1 MGITLNKKKHND
13 EVVDNKSTTSFSVN
27 GVDVNNKPV
36 NATTNLI
43 RGIVSQET
51 GKSFVV
57 DEEKYLKELERNQVQ
72 LNKYI
77 TEDEINQQR
86 AKNQSWIE
94 QTGRSLAQIIGNEV
108 VLGSIKGLSN
118 IFDVAAT
125 AAKELYADAT
135 GQESVNDFT
144 SGLSLALEQAQDALK
159 ERLEIYRENPNQVF
173 DVSDFGWWA
182 DNFVTVGSTLSLLI
196 PTLATTKGI
205 SALGRISSKT
215 FKLGKTASE
224 ANKAQKILEGSSFIS
239 RPIAKSLYQR
249 GLTKTPATLASKIDA
264 GLSIG
269 ANAFIQRTLENYQE
283 AREVYKSTYED
294 ALNRLNNF
302 TEEDWTKFKENNP
315 EIIKKFGNASNEE
328 IASYIA
334 EQSSYKTFGADY
346 AMLLMDIAQFAAIP
360 GMYRGLRNRAT
371 TGNLN
376 IIQENVKRNLSGVTG
391 SLTKGGIEATDL
403 GKNILKG
410 TTDKSIKN
418 NLFNRVKEAAKN
430 PGSLLY
436 QMQLSE
442 GIEEGYQGIMNEKG
456 KEAAELI
463 FNPNFNTKDLNS
475 YLADGHIW
483 EQAFWGVMG
492 SWAFQGGGALLS
504 KAEKSI
510 TAKMNKDKMS
520 EEDFAH
526 SQLTDEKLRE
536 LEILGRIDKIKDYQA
551 KLKQIEEGIDPYTRP
566 LQEGEER
573 KALTQEE
580 KDNLKRKATTD
591 FVTHLALDAADNGN
605 YELLRNFI
613 SSEEFNKYL
622 KDEGIYDNFD
632 ATFNRDLLSQTDLV
646 VEDYKNNLYTAL
658 EYAEKDNPWVANIV
672 ARNITRA
679 NLQIQDIEKQ
689 ISELSA
695 LNDTT
700 QNFYDQRAEIEYFN
714 DYLTEI
720 VRQHAMYKVWRDAN
734 IISTQAYDKYLE
746 ELEKELFAVANN
758 NYISVDESEYGD
770 LSSLTT
776 VVKNKINEFKA
787 NNSFVFDENQNP
799 LPDKTIVD
807 AAKRIAFLEAK
818 KRKTQTIIP
827 HNNKEWND
835 EMTDTFEIV
844 TKIGQQRYK
853 DASARLREFVTK
865 AENPQEAFQRLMNNE
880 EVYEGAKNDLDL
892 IKIGYYGTKPYWELI
907 SAAARGELGRRQN
920 VARNENVARE
930 NNEEIPAEQVAP
942 LQQNV
947 SSPVE
952 GTQTQA
958 LAPDPNPTPTPAPTE
973 EELLFANPEEV
984 EVVTEEIDKQLE
996 KEAEQAK
1003 QNQEKIPD
1011 ASFDKFVES
1020 NKKLER
1026 TAKVIAKTASYLGN
1040 VLSPDEEVK
1049 EAFKSSNINDES
1061 FDYVFDALKS
1071 FIEENE
1077 NIPDEEIKERI
1088 IYEAIKSEIN
1098 KRIRLLSKRNK
1109 NTDSLV
1115 ELLNSLNKAN
1125 RFSSIALL
1133 SLDKTERDKL
1143 LFKELTE
1150 FIKEKYGL
1158 KRVTKATKRAVN
1170 VVEFFNYLTNKY
1182 NYNSDDLILY
1192 YRFINEYIETGYNNI
1207 TFVGEEEFT
1216 KGFRS
1221 FISNIRRI
1229 NSTASSFDSTT
1240 FSVLDEMQDMN
1251 IDAYQQ
1257 MMMDIASGKIKPKVY
1272 IDTSRTTYTVIDR
1285 AGNEYERFESG
1296 GTLEVFYIDENGHRR
1311 NLGYLPKARHFG
1323 GNNNQLL
1330 NNAGLGFSHEFNGY
1344 NSNFDALFEA
1354 LQLAALENEGDYTL
1368 LYNELLKYS
1377 LNPNNY
1383 EVSNEAKAILD
1394 LPLIKELIST
1404 GNGIENTDLYL
1415 DPIFGEENDIRY
1427 HVPISGGIRFKYNKN
1442 GITTSKANQ
1451 VNIILNNIYRHVKDV
1466 DGNINPEEIMSSY
1479 EGYKIA
1485 LHDNMLK
1492 NIEIQ
1497 EAIASGKEVTA
1508 EVFDVYDSITLNVNE
1523 DEAISINEAVDLNNS
1538 KNHPIIFDSGEYIG
1552 ITEDGK
1558 TYILP
1563 VWNQS
1568 ERLSM
1573 LVYDVGGKPLIAPL
1587 NRNGL
1592 VDSKSTIVEDVKQE
1606 LRNIIRDF
1614 LTPGKLSHHEATQ
1627 KLIRLLQ
1634 GNPRTKLLSG
1644 INVKEFNGITYVQA
1658 DSAKYPYTED
1668 GEENPEYGTFLIAF
1682 NKYAKSED
1690 KKTRKEQDHYVISH
1704 LNKGKKIFGRRNLD
1718 EGDTDSYVEWVVD
1731 KIVNAMKFN
1740 LSTFAMNA
1748 DPNAVQNEYFYK
1760 ENGKIVINI
1769 GGNKRVYD
1777 SYSEFI
1783 HKENA
1788 ATLFLHKG
1796 EDGKLY
1802 SVEPSEAY
1810 GLGNIK
1816 YIVVEKVYAE
1826 DGTEIRTLDELYKD
1840 LQQKEEST
1848 ISTRTLLNIAGLDEN
1863 LIDIL
1868 FGSLTGVPIVNEK
1881 VVYKKGKSINNEFGA
1896 YDPSTGEIRLGDRVF
1911 ERDDTAVAQKNRVY
1925 ELIRT
1930 LIHENFH
1937 KLFEENSDKQFM
1949 DKRISELINTLQA
1962 FQQAI
1967 TNDTSNSEQVTRIK
1981 EVFKSFL
1988 EDYNIK
1994 DGKLYNSQN
2003 KALNKKET
2011 RKVVEE
2017 WLVESLTQP
2026 LLMDYLNKTKYEGAD
2041 ISKIYKSNKSIF
2053 QKIIDAIITLFNNIF
2068 GNKYSV
2074 GKIKNNTIFAKQYL
2088 ILSNE
2093 LTSPPSKQEEAK
2105 HDSETRRN
2113 NRRTQ
2118 QEVVEQV
2125 PEVKSGEVTNPE
2137 AQQVVVSSPVEE
2149 GNNIEEEDELFDDIE
2164 EEDEENEFIR
2174 GKRFSTIP
2182 IVLIDDITQD
2192 ENAIEMIAQDATHNP
2207 NGVIQV
2213 QNMDSFM
2220 NRFTEEEKPK
2230 IASLLNEN
2238 ELKYACR

>member
-1 MGITLNKKKHND
+1 MDIKVNINKVL
-13 EVVDNKSTTSFSVN
+13 EAADNISAASSSIN
-27 GVDVNNKPV
+27 GVDVSNKPI
-36 NATTNLI
+36 NAAT
-43 RGIVSQET
+43 
-51 GKSFVV
+51 KSIINASFSGVGNAWSIN
-57 DEEKYLKELERNQVQ
+57 EEKYLKELERNQVQ

-77 TEDEINQQR
+77 TENEINEQR

-94 QTGRSLAQIIGNEV
+94 QTGRSLAQIIGNEI
-108 VLGSIKGLSN
+108 VLGSIKGISN

-135 GQESVNDFT
+135 GQESINDFT
-144 SGLSLALEQAQDALK
+144 SGLSLALEQAQDKLK
-159 ERLEIYRENPNQVF
+159 ERLAIYREDPNQAF

-196 PTLATTKGI
+196 PTLVTTKGL
-205 SALGRISSKT
+205 SLLGRGASKA
-215 FKLGKTASE
+215 FKLGRTAGE
-224 ANKAQKILEGSSFIS
+224 ASKAQKILEGSSAIS
-239 RPIAKSLYQR
+239 RKTAKALYQR

-294 ALNRLNNF
+294 ALNRLNSF
-302 TEEDWTKFKENNP
+302 TEEDKTKFFENNP
-315 EIIKKFGNASNEE
+315 EIFEKFGNSSNEQ

-360 GMYRGLRNRAT
+360 GMYRGLRSRAT
-371 TGNLN
+371 NGNLN
-376 IIQENVKRNLSGVTG
+376 IIQENVKRNLSGITG
-391 SLTKGGIEATDL
+391 SLTKGGLDATDL

-436 QMQLSE
+436 QMQLTE

-456 KEAAELI
+456 REVAELI
-463 FNPNFNTKDLNS
+463 FDPNFNTRNLNS
-475 YLADGHIW
+475 YLSDGHIW

-492 SWAFQGGGALLS
+492 SWAFQGGGALFS
-504 KAEKSI
+504 KAEKAI
-510 TAKMNKDKMS
+510 TSKMNKDKMS
-520 EEDFAH
+520 DEDFAR

-536 LEILGRIDKIKDYQA
+536 LEILGRVDKIKDYQA
-551 KLKQIEEGIDPYTRP
+551 KLKQIEEGIDPYARP

-573 KALTQEE
+573 KVLTQDE

-605 YELLRNFI
+605 YDLLRDFI

-632 ATFNRDLLSQTDLV
+632 STFNKDLLSKTDEI

-679 NLQIQDIEKQ
+679 NLQIRDIEKQ

-700 QNFYDQRAEIEYFN
+700 QSFYNQRAEIEYLN

-720 VRQHAMYKVWRDAN
+720 ARQHAMYKLWRDAN
-734 IISTQAYDKYLE
+734 IISEQAYDKYLE
-746 ELEKELFAVANN
+746 ELEEELYAVANN
-758 NYISVDESEYGD
+758 GYVSIDKSEYGD
-770 LSSLTT
+770 LSSLST
-776 VVKNKINEFKA
+776 VIKNKINEFKT
-787 NNSFVFDENQNP
+787 NNSFVFDETQNP

-818 KRKTQTIIP
+818 KRKTQAIIP
-827 HNNKEWND
+827 NTNKKWND
-835 EMTDTFEIV
+835 EMKDTFEVV
-844 TKIGQQRYK
+844 TKIGQERYK
-853 DASARLREFVTK
+853 EASARLRDFVTK

-880 EVYEGAKNDLDL
+880 EVYEGAINDLDL

-907 SAAARGELGRRQN
+907 RAAAYGELGRRQN

-930 NNEEIPAEQVAP
+930 NNEPVPTEEVEP
-942 LQQNV
+942 LQTNTNLPV
-947 SSPVE
+947 EEEPTPTPSPV
-952 GTQTQA
+952 
-958 LAPDPNPTPTPAPTE
+958 PTPAPTPAPTE
-973 EELLFANPEEV
+973 EELLFGNPEETNG
-984 EVVTEEIDKQLE
+984 VTEEIEKQLE
-996 KEAEQAK
+996 EEARQA
-1003 QNQEKIPD
+1003 QSQEKTPD

-1040 VLSPDEEVK
+1040 VLTQDEEVK
-1049 EAFKSSNINDES
+1049 EAFKSNNINDES

-1077 NIPDEEIKERI
+1077 NISDEEIKERI

-1182 NYNSDDLILY
+1182 NYTSDDLILY

-1221 FISNIRRI
+1221 FISNIRKI

-1240 FSVLDEMQDMN
+1240 FSVLDEMQDMD

-1272 IDTSRTTYTVIDR
+1272 IDTSRSTYIVTDR

-1296 GTLEVFYIDENGHRR
+1296 GTLEVFYIDENGYRR
-1311 NLGYLPKARHFG
+1311 NLGYLPKARYVG
-1323 GNNNQLL
+1323 GNNTQLL
-1330 NNAGLGFSHEFNGY
+1330 NNAGLGFSHEFKGY

-1354 LQLAALENEGDYTL
+1354 LELAALENEGDYVL

-1383 EVSNEAKAILD
+1383 TVSDEAKAILD

-1415 DPIFGEENDIRY
+1415 DPIFGEENDIMY

-1451 VNIILNNIYRHVKDV
+1451 VKIILNNIYRHVKDV
-1466 DGNINPEEIMSSY
+1466 DGNINPEEIMTSY

-1508 EVFDVYDSITLNVNE
+1508 EVFDVYNSITLNVNE
-1523 DEAISINEAVDLNNS
+1523 DEAISINEAVDLSNS

-1552 ITEDGK
+1552 ITEDGT
-1558 TYILP
+1558 TYTLP

-1573 LVYDVGGKPLIAPL
+1573 LVYDIGGKPLIAPL

-1634 GNPRTKLLSG
+1634 GNARTKLFSG

-1658 DSAKYPYTED
+1658 DSAKYAYTED
-1668 GEENPEYGTFLIAF
+1668 GEENPEYGTFLIAL
-1682 NKYAKSED
+1682 NKYAKTED

-1704 LNKGKKIFGRRNLD
+1704 LSKDKKVFGRRNLD

-1731 KIVNAMKFN
+1731 KIVNVMKFN

-1748 DPNAVQNEYFYK
+1748 DPNAIQNEYFYK

-1816 YIVVEKVYAE
+1816 YTVVEKVYAE
-1826 DGTEIRTLDELYKD
+1826 DGTEIRTLDELYQD

-1868 FGSLTGVPIVNEK
+1868 FGSLTGIPIVNDK
-1881 VVYKKGKSINNEFGA
+1881 VVYRKGKNVNNEFGA

-1937 KLFEENSDKQFM
+1937 KLFEENSDKEFM

-1967 TNDTSNSEQVTRIK
+1967 TNDTSNSEQVARIK
-1981 EVFKSFL
+1981 EVFKTFL
-1988 EDYNIK
+1988 EDYTIK
-1994 DGKLYNSQN
+1994 DGKLYNNQN
-2003 KALNKKET
+2003 EALNKENT

-2041 ISKIYKSNKSIF
+2041 ISKLNKSNKSIF
-2053 QKIIDAIITLFNNIF
+2053 QKIIDAIISLFNNIF

-2093 LTSPPSKQEEAK
+2093 LASPPSKQEEAK
-2105 HDSETRRN
+2105 HDAETKRNDRRN
-2113 NRRTQ
+2113 Q
-2118 QEVVEQV
+2118 QETIEQI
-2125 PEVKSGEVTNPE
+2125 PETKTGDVTNPE
-2137 AQQVVVSSPVEE
+2137 TQQGVVTQPVGEE
-2149 GNNIEEEDELFDDIE
+2149 NGIDEEDDLFDDIDE
-2164 EEDEENEFIR
+2164 EEGEDELIR

-2182 IVLIDDITQD
+2182 MALIDDISKD